1 MKIEKKIRGRKPL
14 PDLGLLK
21 NAPTQMDWLSVR
33 FRKKFSGLLDFRDV
47 ISIISKILEIP
58 LEHKFLTSTKTVAF
72 SKDAGVYISVDCES
86 LEIQFQGTFFAFS
99 ESPLPDLR
107 LKLRSISKELG
118 VPFYFTRLDLSRDF
132 FGFEINALTKNFL
145 NPASPSNLG
154 TPSAIFGKKTSELE
168 TLQFSTEKRTVQF
181 YRKDLELHSKKSGTD
196 YFEEYSARHQKQTG
210 KKVGEQPWTRMELR
224 IKDSSTLT
232 PFLKWFCDDHVEY
245 PELLTKSLGHFF
257 SKLYVKLP
265 SKDSNFRRRKDCPVF
280 LAMTLKDKN
289 SKWPQVFGAI
299 KKRDL
304 RFSNIENNWQKRLET
319 TVKSCLKR
327 NVEIDLSKEKIIQI
341 GLAEFEKYKELESTS
356 PLYRY
361 AETYRLLLEMQAS
374 SQKFEENRDGQ
385 IQLVAIVK
393 SNADEFGFKNNFG
406 NDAA

>member
-1 MKIEKKIRGRKPL
+1 MTIEKKIRGRKPL
-14 PDLGLLK
+14 LDLSLLK

-33 FRKKFSGLLDFRDV
+33 FRKKFSGLLDFREV

-58 LEHKFLTSTKTVAF
+58 LEHKFLTSTKTVAL
-72 SKDAGVYISVDCES
+72 SKDAGVYVSVDCEC

-99 ESPLPDLR
+99 ESPLHDLR
-107 LKLRSISKELG
+107 LQLRSISKELD

-132 FGFEINALTKNFL
+132 FGFEIKALTKNFL
-145 NPASPSNLG
+145 NPSSPSNLG

-168 TLQFSTEKRTVQF
+168 TLQFSTQKRTLQF
-181 YRKDLELHSKKSGTD
+181 YRKDLELQSKKSGTD
-196 YFEEYSARHQKQTG
+196 YFEEYSARHEKQTG

-224 IKDSSTLT
+224 IKDSSALT
-232 PFLKWFCDDHVEY
+232 PFLKWFCDDSVEY
-245 PELLTKSLGHFF
+245 PELLTKSLGYFF
-257 SKLYVKLP
+257 SKLYVKVP

-327 NVEIDLSKEKIIQI
+327 NVEVDLSKEKVIQI
-341 GLAEFEKYKELESTS
+341 GLSEFEKYKDLKSTS

-361 AETYRLLLEMQAS
+361 AETYRLLLEMESS
-374 SQKFEENRDGQ
+374 SQEFDQNGDRQ
-385 IQLVAIVK
+385 IEFVSIVK
-393 SNADEFGFKNNFG
+393 PHANKVVFKTNFG